1 MSEKNKEN
9 KEEKESKE
17 VDLNAEIDKLK
28 AEIEDWKNKYYMAYA
43 DTQNLQK
50 SLEKEHQVFIKYRS
64 MGFVE
69 KLLPALDCFNTAL
82 KNEPEDQVLRNYLI
96 GFRYVYK
103 MLVDA
108 LTSEGVSEIE
118 PKVGD
123 KFDFNTM
130 EAVEAIEAETP
141 DLIHE
146 VRRKGY
152 MLHDRIIKHAQVV
165 VTKLPEVKK
174 GDESNKEESTN
185 DSEEQISEKS
195 VKMDA

>member
-17 VDLNAEIDKLK
+17 VDLNTEIDKLK

-50 SLEKEHQVFIKYRS
+50 NLEKEHQAFIKYRS
-64 MGFVE
+64 MCFVE

-141 DLIHE
+141 DLIQE

-174 GDESNKEESTN
+174 GDECNKEESTN

>member
-9 KEEKESKE
+9 KEVKEAKE
-17 VDLNAEIDKLK
+17 VDLNTEIEKLK
-28 AEIEDWKNKYYMAYA
+28 AEVEDWKNKYYMAYA

-50 SLEKEHQVFIKYRS
+50 NLEKEHQAFIKYRS

-82 KNEPEDQVLRNYLI
+82 RNEPDDQVLRNYLI
-96 GFRYVYK
+96 GFKYVYK

-118 PKVGD
+118 PKAGD

-130 EAVEAIEAETP
+130 EAVEAIESETP
-141 DLIHE
+141 DIIQE

-165 VTKLPEVKK
+165 VTKLPEENK
-174 GDESNKEESTN
+174 GSESNKESEN
-185 DSEEQISEKS
+185 DSEEKLSEES
-195 VKMDA
+195 VRMDA

>member
-1 MSEKNKEN
+1 
-9 KEEKESKE
+9 
-17 VDLNAEIDKLK
+17 
-28 AEIEDWKNKYYMAYA
+28 
-43 DTQNLQK
+43 
-50 SLEKEHQVFIKYRS
+50 

-141 DLIHE
+141 DLIQE

-174 GDESNKEESTN
+174 GDECNKEESTN

>member
-1 MSEKNKEN
+1 
-9 KEEKESKE
+9 
-17 VDLNAEIDKLK
+17 
-28 AEIEDWKNKYYMAYA
+28 
-43 DTQNLQK
+43 
-50 SLEKEHQVFIKYRS
+50 
-64 MGFVE
+64 
-69 KLLPALDCFNTAL
+69 
-82 KNEPEDQVLRNYLI
+82 
-96 GFRYVYK
+96 

-141 DLIHE
+141 DLIQE

>member
-1 MSEKNKEN
+1 
-9 KEEKESKE
+9 
-17 VDLNAEIDKLK
+17 
-28 AEIEDWKNKYYMAYA
+28 
-43 DTQNLQK
+43 
-50 SLEKEHQVFIKYRS
+50 

-69 KLLPALDCFNTAL
+69 TLLPALDCFNTAL

-141 DLIHE
+141 DLIQE

-174 GDESNKEESTN
+174 GDECNKEESTN

>member
-1 MSEKNKEN
+1 
-9 KEEKESKE
+9 
-17 VDLNAEIDKLK
+17 
-28 AEIEDWKNKYYMAYA
+28 
-43 DTQNLQK
+43 
-50 SLEKEHQVFIKYRS
+50 

-141 DLIHE
+141 DLIQE